1 MTVLHPHLTS
11 AYKLRRLRISLPLV
25 PHLVDG
31 PKYFRPDDL
40 PPPEGED
47 LRPLSRPRVGPSWTS
62 PDHSPPRKRAPGLRV
77 KSSRSLL
84 APVKPTSA

>member
-47 LRPLSRPRVGPSWTS
+47 LRPLSRPRVGPSWTATITAR
-62 PDHSPPRKRAPGLRV
+62 HAEAGRRACV
-77 KSSRSLL
+77 SWSRNLDRCWR
-84 APVKPTSA
+84 P